1 MSGREDIPKPEP
13 ESKSSPADGK
23 TGWKVIEGANKCLA
37 KPSIPV
43 TAEMEKRRVEV
54 SRACVAGLNCVT
66 YYDPLTEVYWSEKS
80 SAE

>member
-1 MSGREDIPKPEP
+1 MPKPEP
-13 ESKSSPADGK
+13 EGKSSPAVGK
-23 TGWKVIEGANKCLA
+23 TGWKAVEGANKCLA

-54 SRACVAGLNCVT
+54 NRARVAGMTYVT

-80 SAE
+80 SAEQS

>member
-1 MSGREDIPKPEP
+1 MNGNENVPEP
-13 ESKSSPADGK
+13 GLEHKLAPPADK
-23 TGWKVIEGANKCLA
+23 TGWKVVEGANKCLA

-54 SRACVAGLNCVT
+54 SRAHVAGLNCVT

-80 SAE
+80 DVE